1 MRKKGPPLLFRNS
14 TVKEDGGC
22 EATRSFTRLHLV
34 SKAPSSFNADAVAA
48 AAAAANT
55 AAASTL

>member
-1 MRKKGPPLLFRNS
+1 MRKKGPSLLFCNS

-22 EATRSFTRLHLV
+22 EATCSFTRLHLV
-34 SKAPSSFNADAVAA
+34 SEAPSSFSADAVA